1 MDAPYNL
8 LPSLHAALML
18 ILADVY
24 LRNTRG
30 IVRIAIVVWFFLI
43 ALSPILTYQHHSI
56 DIAGGFIL
64 AVFCFAIFRDFSS
77 PKLDRTNNQS
87 PL

>member
-1 MDAPYNL
+1 M

-18 ILADVY
+18 ILAEVY
-24 LRNTRG
+24 LSHTRG
-30 IVRIAIVVWFFLI
+30 IIRIAIAVWFFLI

-56 DIAGGFIL
+56 DIAGGFVL
-64 AVFCFAIFRDFSS
+64 AVLCFAIFRDFSS
-77 PKLDRTNNQS
+77 PKLGRTNNQS